1 MRLFRISGR
10 AGGPGSGHRRL
21 AQDTG
26 TDPPDS
32 VAHLLGVILRLQA
45 VTPFFTFSLLKDRQ
59 KIRNEIVGPRICIR
73 GEYPSLDLLL
83 PATMP

>member
-1 MRLFRISGR
+1 MSK
-10 AGGPGSGHRRL
+10 HRRL

-45 VTPFFTFSLLKDRQ
+45 ITSFFTFSLLKDKQ
-59 KIRNEIVGPRICIR
+59 KIRNEIVGLGICLS
-73 GEYPSLDLLL
+73 EEHP
-83 PATMP
+83 